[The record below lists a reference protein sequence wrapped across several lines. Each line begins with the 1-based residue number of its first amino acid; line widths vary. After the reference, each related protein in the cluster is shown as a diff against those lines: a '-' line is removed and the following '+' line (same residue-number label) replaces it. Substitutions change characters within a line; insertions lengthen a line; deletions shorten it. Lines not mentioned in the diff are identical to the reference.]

1 MRRVAMS
8 AVLLAAGAAMLAAA
22 RFASASPPSPGIF
35 RVGMEGASVQIDP
48 QVSYITTAWWLEYAT
63 AAKLYNW
70 PDQGTAKLVPEV
82 ASRFTV
88 SDRGKK
94 YTFFLRKGFRFS
106 DGTRVTARNF
116 AYAIDRAANKDLA
129 SPGAAFITDPNGANI
144 VGAQEVN
151 SGNGMHV
158 RGVEV
163 RGPYKLVI
171 HLTKPDPSF
180 LLKLTMPFFQATST
194 ALPLTHEVLSPYPA
208 AGPYT
213 YTTNDVNVL
222 TSIRRNPYYK
232 PGPGRLRPRHLA
244 GVDVVW
250 GLNEEDL
257 FQQVMANQLDETNT
271 IPPGEVQNVA
281 NQFGVNRS
289 RFWTKPV
296 DCTGFLLLNTR
307 DGLLHNDLPMRQAI
321 NWAVDRTDYVA
332 TSGPYA
338 GGPWTHLL
346 PPRFPGSIGTK
357 RLQPYAPTS
366 RIEKARQ
373 LAEGHFG
380 DGRIIVVY
388 RGTSPALDAQS
399 QLVRRDLIR
408 LGFDPAKIQMVPYS
422 YVGGLPEHWD
432 IAASLGWCSD
442 NTDPYDFFLPLLH
455 GYSSAFG
462 DAQSGVLTGRYRERV
477 EQAEKLVGNRRLKAL
492 GKLDIDITKKF
503 APYVPMRTYNNRYLF
518 SNRVDPR
525 SLAYSGV
532 CSDWSIPALALK

>member
-1 MRRVAMS
+1 MRWLA
-8 AVLLAAGAAMLAAA
+8 LLGAGVAMLAGS
-22 RFASASPPSPGIF
+22 RFASASASGGGVL

-70 PDQGTAKLVPEV
+70 PDRGAATLVPEV
-82 ASRFTV
+82 ASRFTL
-88 SDRGKK
+88 SDRGKR
-94 YTFFLRKGFRFS
+94 YAFFLRKGFRFS
-106 DGTRVTARNF
+106 DGTQVTARNF
-116 AYAIDRAANKDLA
+116 AYAIDRMANKELA
-129 SPGAAFITDPNGANI
+129 SPGAAVITDPGGTNI

-151 SGNGMHV
+151 QGNGTHV

-171 HLTKPDPSF
+171 RLTRPDPSF

-194 ALPLTHEVLSPYPA
+194 TLPPTREVLGPYPS
-208 AGPYT
+208 AGPYA
-213 YTTNDVNVL
+213 YTKNDANVL

-232 PGPGRLRPRHLA
+232 PGPGRMRPRRLA

-250 GLNEEDL
+250 GQNEQDL
-257 FQQVMANQLDETNT
+257 FSQVMANQLDETT
-271 IPPGEVQNVA
+271 TLPPAEVQNVA
-281 NQFGVNRS
+281 NQFGVNKA

-296 DCTGFLLLNTR
+296 ACTGFLLLNTR
-307 DGLLHNDLPMRQAI
+307 DGLLHNNLPMRKAI

-357 RLQPYAPTS
+357 RLQPYATTP
-366 RIEKARQ
+366 RIEKARK
-373 LAEGHFG
+373 LAAGHFG

-388 RGTSPALDAQS
+388 RGSSPANDSQG

-408 LGFDPAKIQMVPYS
+408 LGFDAANIQMVPYS
-422 YVGGLPEHWD
+422 YWGGLPEHWN
-432 IAASLGWCSD
+432 IAVSLGWCPD
-442 NTDPYDFFLPLLH
+442 YTDPYDFFQLLLN
-455 GYSSAFG
+455 GYSPFG
-462 DAQSGVLTGRYRERV
+462 EPNENGVLTGRYRDKV
-477 EQAEKLVGNRRLKAL
+477 EAAEKLVGNARLKAF
-492 GKLDIDITKKF
+492 GKLDLEITTKL

-525 SLAYSGV
+525 SLAFSGV
-532 CSDWSIPALALK
+532 YSDWSIPALALK